1 MSRNP
6 KRRGRT
12 ERYVWL
18 RFWLMDSPAWQS
30 LPCNARALYVEL
42 AKRYNGNN
50 NGRISY
56 GVRQARGLHIGKTA
70 AGQALWFLQ
79 DRGFIVCTKKG
90 AFSLKAVKD
99 ASEWRLTEYASDF
112 PAAHAT
118 KEFLSWRP
126 AEPETNDSAKSRTRY
141 LRQARAVSQAS
152 PCGISGEPV
161 DSKKGL
167 HGTSGKPVNAEKHP
181 STVSEASHIQLPGTA
196 SAREGGERSAP
207 EGSAVASE
215 PPEWGN
221 LAYPPGSPSSEEVRA
236 ALERRAQERLRTRPP
251 RQAGGRVR

>member
-1 MSRNP
+1 MSRNS
-6 KRRGRT
+6 KRRGHT

-56 GVRQARGLHIGKTA
+56 GVREARKLHIGKTA
-70 AGQALWFLQ
+70 AGQALRFLQ

-118 KEFLSWRP
+118 KEFMSWRP
-126 AEPETNDSAKSRTRY
+126 AEPETNDSGISRTRY
-141 LRQARAVSQAS
+141 LKQARAVSQAS
-152 PCGISGEPV
+152 PCGISGKPV

-167 HGTSGKPVNAEKHP
+167 HGTPGKPVNAEKHP
-181 STVSEASHIQLPGTA
+181 STVSDTRHIQLPG
-196 SAREGGERSAP
+196 EGGERSAP

-215 PPEWGN
+215 PPDWGN

-236 ALERRAQERLRTRPP
+236 ALERRAQERLRTLSPC
-251 RQAGGRVR
+251 QAGGRVR